1 MTLHTTD
8 IFKLTRSR
16 QNPEIRDRIDY
27 MTALLS
33 DYLPMLTHRD
43 AYVLIA
49 KIEKGDLAIS
59 YMLNDNGEDI
69 YSVISYSN
77 LLSYLRQIV
86 YYGHD
91 DGLRDKYKEQLMR
104 AELRV

>member
-8 IFKLTRSR
+8 IFNLTRSR

-33 DYLPMLTHRD
+33 DYLPMLTNRD
-43 AYVLIA
+43 TYVLTA
-49 KIEKGDLAIS
+49 KMQQGDLAIS
-59 YMLNDNGEDI
+59 YLLNDGGENI
-69 YSVISYSN
+69 YSVIAYSN

-86 YYGHD
+86 YYGCD
-91 DGLRDKYKEQLMR
+91 DVLREKYKEQLVR
-104 AELRV
+104 AELRI